1 MNELI
6 NKQLCSNAA
15 QYKCRANYKHIQR
28 TSKTNT
34 SKQLF
39 VSCLRSHQAYNQTYM
54 LIYF

>member
-39 VSCLRSHQAYNQTYM
+39 VSCLRIHQAYNQTYM